1 MSNGQILMNK
11 VIFFSLQQ
19 RRFEQLNSESDKYES
34 DLRNN
39 SGLYGIWTLDLY
51 ETSAVSVELTSQ
63 LEVIIMLV
71 NNKPVKW

>member
-1 MSNGQILMNK
+1 MK
-11 VIFFSLQQ
+11 AIFA
-19 RRFEQLNSESDKYES
+19 
-34 DLRNN
+34 

-51 ETSAVSVELTSQ
+51 KTSAVSVELTSQ

>member
-1 MSNGQILMNK
+1 MSSGQILINK
-11 VIFFSLQQ
+11 VIFYSLQQ

-34 DLRNN
+34 DFA

>member
-1 MSNGQILMNK
+1 MPNGQILMNK
-11 VIFFSLQQ
+11 VIFFSLRQ

-39 SGLYGIWTLDLY
+39 SGTNGIWTLELC
-51 ETSAVSVELTSQ
+51 ESSVE
-63 LEVIIMLV
+63 IV

>member
-71 NNKPVKW
+71 NNKPVK

>member
-1 MSNGQILMNK
+1 MPNGQILMNK

-39 SGLYGIWTLDLY
+39 SGLYGIWTLELC
-51 ETSAVSVELTSQ
+51 ETSVE
-63 LEVIIMLV
+63 IV

>member
-1 MSNGQILMNK
+1 MSSGQILMNK

-34 DLRNN
+34 DVRNN
-39 SGLYGIWTLDLY
+39 SGLYGIWTLDLC

>member
-1 MSNGQILMNK
+1 MSSGQILMNK

-34 DLRNN
+34 DVPNN
-39 SGLYGIWTLDLY
+39 SGLYGIWTLDLC

>member
-39 SGLYGIWTLDLY
+39 PGLYGIWTLDLCD
-51 ETSAVSVELTSQ
+51 TSAVSVELKSQ

>member
-1 MSNGQILMNK
+1 MSSGQILMNK
-11 VIFFSLQQ
+11 VIFYSLQQ

>member
-39 SGLYGIWTLDLY
+39 SGLYGIWTLDLH

>member
-11 VIFFSLQQ
+11 VIFLSLQQ

>member
-63 LEVIIMLV
+63 LEVIIMLF

>member
-1 MSNGQILMNK
+1 MSSGQILMNK
-11 VIFFSLQQ
+11 VIFYSLQQ

-51 ETSAVSVELTSQ
+51 ETSAVSVELTSR
-63 LEVIIMLV
+63 LIIMLV
-71 NNKPVKW
+71 NNKPVK